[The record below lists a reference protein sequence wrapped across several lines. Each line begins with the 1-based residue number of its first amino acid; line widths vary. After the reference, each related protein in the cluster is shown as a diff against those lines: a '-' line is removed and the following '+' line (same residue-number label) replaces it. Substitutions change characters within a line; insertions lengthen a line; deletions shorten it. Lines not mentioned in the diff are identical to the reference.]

1 MLEYKPNNMRDY
13 DIPNLDGQAQRMSRK
28 QQTVKKEKPFLL
40 RFLLCI
46 LCMIVFFALGYG
58 IFYAQKFQSF
68 IAANT
73 GQKVTVKTTSTK
85 VSLPNITEPTDQENI
100 LLLGSDNDQ
109 KFSGDNP
116 LTQTMM
122 VVHIDYDTKEVDMFS
137 IPRDLWL
144 QKPDG
149 TYGKIDQAAEENG
162 IPSAIAVVEQ
172 TFGIHIDHYA
182 WVGLYGFIKSID
194 AVGGVNLQVIH
205 PVLDYSYPTDIT
217 GSNPYGYQRLDIQ
230 PGMQHM
236 SGEQALQ
243 YVRSRH
249 EDVVGDFGRTQR
261 QRQLLLT
268 LKDTVL
274 TSPSSLEQF
283 PELFSSLNGQIKTDF
298 TPTMAL
304 QLGSLFLTNKITP
317 KQYTLTLP
325 DDSQIGWSTD
335 GQSIVIGNATASAQ
349 LISNLFGSQAGQT
362 TYNSLVSVQDIAS
375 QSAQGQ

>member
-1 MLEYKPNNMRDY
+1 MSKDY
-13 DIPNLDGQAQRMSRK
+13 DIPNLDGQPRQRIK
-28 QQTVKKEKPFLL
+28 TKKEKPFLL
-40 RFLLCI
+40 RLFLCI
-46 LCMIVFFALGYG
+46 LCMVVCFGLGYG
-58 IFYAQKFQSF
+58 AFYAQKLQTF

-73 GQKVTVKTTSTK
+73 GQKVAVKTNNIK
-85 VSLPNITEPTDQENI
+85 VSLPSITEPTNQENI

-122 VVHIDYDTKEVDMFS
+122 VVHIDYDTKQVDMFS
-137 IPRDLWL
+137 IPRDLWIE
-144 QKPDG
+144 KPDG

-194 AVGGVNLQVIH
+194 AVGGINLQVIH
-205 PVLDYSYPTDIT
+205 PVLDYSYPTDINS
-217 GSNPYGYQRLDIQ
+217 SNPYGYQRLNIQ

-236 SGEQALQ
+236 DGEQALQ

-249 EDVVGDFGRTQR
+249 EDLVGDFGRTQR

-268 LKDTVL
+268 IKDTIL
-274 TSPSSLEQF
+274 NSPQALSQI
-283 PELFSSLNGQIKTDF
+283 PQLFDTLNGQIKTDV
-298 TPTMAL
+298 TPVSAL
-304 QLGSLFLTNKITP
+304 QLGSFFLTNKIIP
-317 KQYTLTLP
+317 QQYTLSLS

-335 GQSIVIGNATASAQ
+335 GQSIVIGNATPSAQ